1 MVLLAPALPPDS
13 AVAVGLDGSE
23 RDPVHD
29 QLLEYLREHPR
40 AMDTLKGI
48 AEWWLP
54 RHRVRVEVE
63 RVAEALRTLEARGL
77 IERIGPEDSPLYRL
91 RQHPA
96 AAPDDAEPHEQ
107 G

>member
-1 MVLLAPALPPDS
+1 
-13 AVAVGLDGSE
+13 VAAGQGGSE
-23 RDPVHD
+23 HDPVHD
-29 QLLEYLREHPR
+29 ELLAYLREHPN

-63 RVAEALRTLEARGL
+63 RVAEALRRLEASGL
-77 IERIGPEDSPLYRL
+77 IERIGAEDCPLYRL
-91 RQHPA
+91 RQHPVN
-96 AAPDDAEPHEQ
+96 APDDFEPREK